1 MLCFSGKSVSNART
15 RAAAFLKWT
24 LISLLDRLIAVE
36 LVNNLRI
43 NWNVFRR
50 VAITGDKC

>member
-1 MLCFSGKSVSNART
+1 MLCFSRKSVSNARI
-15 RAAAFLKWT
+15 RASAFLKWT